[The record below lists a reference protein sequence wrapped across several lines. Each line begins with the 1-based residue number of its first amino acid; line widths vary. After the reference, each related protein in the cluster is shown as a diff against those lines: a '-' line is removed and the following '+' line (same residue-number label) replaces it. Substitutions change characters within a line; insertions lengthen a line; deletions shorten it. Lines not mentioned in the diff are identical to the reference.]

1 MKLLTF
7 SGGAHPPDNKH
18 WTSEK
23 LVEDL
28 LPMGD
33 LVFPMGQHI
42 GAPCKPIVEKGERV
56 LVGQKIGEPQG
67 PVSAAVYSSVS
78 GTVKNIA
85 ELPTPPGMDVMSVVI
100 ENDGLYEE
108 AEPLMSRSFENL
120 APDELRDIIKDAGIV
135 GMGGACFPAHIKLT
149 PPADR
154 PIDHVIINGAECE
167 PYLTS
172 DYRMMLE
179 EPDKIAEGA
188 RILLQIFPQ
197 AHLHM
202 AIEDNKPEA
211 IRKMTEAF
219 KGIDRASVD
228 VLKTKYPQG
237 GEKQLIFAVAGREV
251 PPGKLPA
258 DAGCVVTNTYTVYE
272 IRNAVVTGRTSLSRI
287 VTVSGD
293 AVATPKNLRVRLGT
307 CFREV
312 IEAAGGFVTPPI
324 KVLAGG
330 PMMGMS
336 INSLDVPVVK
346 GTSGIIALSEKAAPL
361 NEEYSCIRCGRC
373 VEACPMGL
381 LPFKLNAL
389 SLKSDYMG
397 FKNNG
402 GMNCIECGS
411 CSFMCPSKRHL
422 VQSCREA
429 KRSVIAAMKRKG

>member
-7 SGGAHPPDNKH
+7 RGGVHPPDNKH
-18 WTSEK
+18 WTSDQP
-23 LVEDL
+23 VEIV
-28 LPMGD
+28 LPKGD
-33 LVFPMGQHI
+33 LVYPMGQHI
-42 GAPCKPIVEKGERV
+42 GAPCVPAVKKGDRV

-67 PVSAAVYSSVS
+67 PVSAAIYASVS
-78 GTVKNIA
+78 GTVKNVTA
-85 ELPTPPGMDVMSVVI
+85 MPTPSGIDMLSVIV

-108 AEPLMSRSFENL
+108 IEPLNCRSFGNL
-120 APDELRDIIKDAGIV
+120 TASELRDIIRDAGIV
-135 GMGGACFPAHIKLT
+135 GMGGACFPACIKLT
-149 PPADR
+149 PPAECV
-154 PIDHVIINGAECE
+154 IDHVIVNAAECE

-172 DYRMMLE
+172 DYRLMLE
-179 EPDKIAEGA
+179 EAEAIAEGA
-188 RILLQIFPQ
+188 KILLQIFPK
-197 AHLHM
+197 AHLHI
-202 AIEDNKPEA
+202 AIEDNKPLA
-211 IRKMTEAF
+211 IEKMKKAVQ
-219 KGIDRASVD
+219 GIENVTVN

-237 GEKQLIFAVAGREV
+237 GEKQLIFAVTGREV
-251 PPGKLPA
+251 PSGKLPA
-258 DAGCVVTNTYTVYE
+258 DAGCVVSNAYTVYE

-293 AVATPKNLRVRLGT
+293 AVATPKNMKVRLGT
-307 CFREV
+307 SFREL
-312 IEAAGGFVTPPI
+312 IEAAGGFVTPPV

-336 INSLDVPVVK
+336 VNSLDVPVIK
-346 GTSGIIALSEKAAPL
+346 GTSGIIALSDKAVHL
-361 NEEYSCIRCGRC
+361 YDEYPCIRCGRC

-389 SLKSDYMG
+389 SLKNDYMG
-397 FKNNG
+397 FKGNG